1 MRILYVVHQFFPNHF
16 TGTERFV
23 LNTAKQMQR
32 MGHKVEV
39 LTYCHEDD
47 AMLLKNGIFYK
58 NYEYQGISV
67 ISIRHKKIPPDVSFD
82 IFDNELLNF
91 LKNII
96 TKEKY
101 DIVHVAHPMRL
112 GSAVKIA
119 VNAGLPIVLTLT
131 DFWLICPRG
140 IAVTSKGELCH
151 NSNRGSKCAI
161 DCGFPKKKLM
171 DRLAST
177 DEILKSSDCI
187 VTATR
192 FLRRIFEINCQDF
205 KAEFIP
211 FGEDY
216 SNVIPNSKKYSE
228 KSEINFGFL
237 SAVQPHKGA
246 HILLDAFKRA
256 NMDNSR
262 VSIYGHYFGE
272 SIYYTNLKEKYE
284 SNKVQFFGKY
294 IYEDMAKIFNKIDLL
309 VVPSIWWENSP
320 LVLISALA
328 HSVPAIV
335 SNLGGLNDIVK
346 EGTNGFV
353 FEAGSA
359 ESLSNVIKNIC
370 SDPTILNDVKKSL
383 RHPARIEEQAF
394 EYEKIYIRLLDE
406 RKMPHTKR

>member
-32 MGHKVEV
+32 MGHRVEV

-47 AMLLKNGIFYK
+47 SLLSKNGILYK
-58 NYEYQGISV
+58 NYKFQGIPV
-67 ISIRHKKIPPDVSFD
+67 ISIRHKKTPPDVSFD
-82 IFDNELLNF
+82 IFDNELLSF
-91 LKNII
+91 LKTVIDN
-96 TKEKY
+96 EKY
-101 DIVHVAHPMRL
+101 DVMHVAHPMRL

-119 VNAGLPIVLTLT
+119 VEAGIPIVLTLT

-151 NSNRGSKCAI
+151 DSRGGSKCVI

-171 DRLAST
+171 DRRASA

-192 FLRRIFEINCQDF
+192 FLKKIFEINKENF

-216 SNVIPNSKKYSE
+216 SNVMPNSKKYSE

-237 SAVQPHKGA
+237 STVQPHKGA
-246 HILLDAFKRA
+246 HILLDAFRKA

-262 VSIYGHYFGE
+262 VSIYGHYFNE
-272 SIYYTNLKEKYE
+272 ASYYNSLRKKYE
-284 SNKVQFFGKY
+284 SF
-294 IYEDMAKIFNKIDLL
+294 I
-309 VVPSIWWENSP
+309 PRT
-320 LVLISALA
+320 
-328 HSVPAIV
+328 
-335 SNLGGLNDIVK
+335 VK
-346 EGTNGFV
+346 
-353 FEAGSA
+353 
-359 ESLSNVIKNIC
+359 
-370 SDPTILNDVKKSL
+370 
-383 RHPARIEEQAF
+383 
-394 EYEKIYIRLLDE
+394 
-406 RKMPHTKR
+406 